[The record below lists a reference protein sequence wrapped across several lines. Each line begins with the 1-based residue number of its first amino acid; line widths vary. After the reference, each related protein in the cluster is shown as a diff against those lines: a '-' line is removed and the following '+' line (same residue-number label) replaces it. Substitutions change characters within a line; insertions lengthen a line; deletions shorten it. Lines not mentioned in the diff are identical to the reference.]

1 MPVAKPTARGSSGR
15 RTFVDPDLSNL
26 NNPSRIFTT
35 RGDVGSR
42 RFPDLLLKRLG
53 LERSTLEALWQRPVR
68 FRALLKRYEDA
79 LSEAQNSGQ
88 PVTFTVEVE
97 PPADKAQ
104 AKEAKAVDGDAF
116 DAALAVA
123 RERGAARIADIL
135 KAPDM
140 LSARKFDDLI
150 DLSHETVNQKRK
162 SGEVLGLEGAKR
174 GVRYPQWQVTANGG
188 LLPGLKALSDAVDGE
203 TWTVYRLLVQHHGEL
218 GGATGLEALKA
229 RRLDEVLGVARNVA
243 QGAFG

>member
-1 MPVAKPTARGSSGR
+1 MPVAKPTARGASGR
-15 RTFVDPDLSNL
+15 RTFVDSDLPDPKL
-26 NNPSRIFTT
+26 PSRIYAR
-35 RGDVGSR
+35 RGDVRSR

-53 LERSTLEALWQRPVR
+53 LEKSTLEALWLRPAS
-68 FRALLKRYEDA
+68 FRTLLKRYEEA
-79 LSEAQNSGQ
+79 LSEAQASGQ
-88 PVTFTVEVE
+88 PLTFTVEVE
-97 PPADKAQ
+97 PPGDEAMPM
-104 AKEAKAVDGDAF
+104 AKAVDGDGF

-140 LSARKFDDLI
+140 LSARAFGDLV